1 MPYLSPSSSQTTTTA
16 PEQDSEYGR
25 PSHRRT
31 RSATPTFS
39 TESGPGAFTPLV
51 GLPRRQ
57 RQFEKRTLFHIAP
70 DDDEEP
76 ESAPSAPVR
85 QPQKQSPKLDLPA
98 QPHIE
103 VSSPPT
109 PPITSGIPF
118 PSSVSVSMIYNRLGP
133 PIQIPRRKL
142 LSCWNCLS

>member
-1 MPYLSPSSSQTTTTA
+1 MTTA
-16 PEQDSEYGR
+16 PEQDSELIR

-70 DDDEEP
+70 DDDEEL
-76 ESAPSAPVR
+76 ESAPSAPVG
-85 QPQKQSPKLDLPA
+85 QPQKKSPKLDLRA

-118 PSSVSVSMIYNRLGP
+118 PSSVSVSTIYNELGL
-133 PIQIPRRKL
+133 PIQFLRGKL
-142 LSCWNCLS
+142 LSSWNCPS